1 VVSLTFFH
9 LITHS
14 CVGNC
19 LLTHFASA
27 FLLHN
32 QLHSHSGMEVAS
44 LIVSP
49 LLQVIYEKLASYV
62 NGVET
67 PKVQKKNIKKLQDKL
82 FIIQAVIQDAEERQL
97 NDKRVKIWLSKL
109 RDAAYDADDLLDEIT
124 TQPLLRRSL
133 KERVPS
139 EYSPWNW
146 KDPVKDQLRRIQSS
160 ISKETR
166 RQVRITSF
174 AIQSILSSFEM
185 RRKLTDI
192 IERLDD
198 IAREMST
205 FSFKDVVAYKRSDT
219 REKRETGPDVDESQ
233 VHGRAED
240 VKKIVD
246 LLLSSG
252 ADTWVIPIVGIGG
265 IGKTTLAQLVYN
277 DPRLDGH
284 FDKKIWV
291 SLYDS
296 FSTKRLLTEI
306 LECLT
311 EHRCESFH
319 MGVLQSQLRDSLYG
333 KRYLLVMDDVWGDDQ
348 EEWDK
353 VRSLLRCG
361 AEGSKIIVTTRTER
375 VASIMSN
382 APSHL
387 LEGLAKDACW
397 TLFKQQAFAYGEEND
412 FPNLLPISL
421 RIIDKC
427 QGVPL
432 AAKVLGGLLRSKRGE
447 DEWLRVQESDL
458 WSLDTGENRILSVLR
473 LSFNHLPSNLKRC
486 FAYCAI
492 YPRNYHLNKEKLIQ
506 QWIAGGLVQSAGDN
520 PHMLEQMGNECFND
534 LLEMSFFQ
542 LTSSSDAVEFK
553 IPSLMYDL
561 AKLIAGKEFL
571 TIENTD
577 QAQVVTGRNLAET
590 RYALVENND
599 RSSLLPKA
607 LYKAHKLYSLNF
619 LASGDISM
627 EAQRNLVQCFRHL
640 KILNLSG
647 SGIERLHRSIGD
659 LIYLRYLDLSNTPL
673 ETLPET
679 IGHLCNLRTL
689 DLSGCTDL
697 LELPGEIVKLV
708 NLIHLNVKD
717 CTRLA
722 SLPAFWWSMVSLR
735 TLPIVIPSKNLHMLR
750 RLKDLQGE
758 LKIKYLENCT
768 VRSLGMQPGAIGY
781 EACLFLN
788 HLQLRTLDLFW
799 GDGGEGKL
807 NQNTS
812 RQTRQSEF
820 VSQELINR
828 LKPSP
833 NIRRMSIKG
842 YLGCQFPFWME
853 SDAIHNLTV
862 LELINC
868 KTVETLPMLG
878 QLPYLKCI
886 NIQGMD
892 NVVKIDNEFSGGAMR
907 PFPSLNELALQDFP
921 ELRTWE
927 GMGSTEA
934 FPCLKKLSIMNCPLL
949 KTMPSLGFP
958 CLKRLSIMKC
968 PLLKTMPSFP
978 TLQHLMLQDCDPLLL
993 RSAADLRTLLTL
1005 VIDSFCEL
1013 DFIPKVLLENCLLL
1027 VSLTVISCPM
1037 LPRLPANLGRVTA
1050 LKSLKIGWCVMLDS
1064 LSHGLANLISLEN
1077 LEIIECP
1084 SLITVPEQSLERL
1097 SSLRS
1102 LSIEN
1107 CNGFTSLPRGM
1118 QHATALER
1126 LTVMYCSNLASLPD
1140 GLQNLL
1146 VLKSLT
1152 ILSCPELASLPDGVQ
1167 HMKMLQNLEIRICP
1181 KIMALPKV
1189 KDLISLRSLAISDCQ
1204 NIKSLPEGI
1213 EQLSGLQHLSIQD
1226 CPELEKRCKK
1236 GEGED
1241 WLKISHIPYVYIGAS
1256 VLQNR
1261 RDTAASSSS
1270 S

>member
-1 VVSLTFFH
+1 
-9 LITHS
+9 
-14 CVGNC
+14 
-19 LLTHFASA
+19 
-27 FLLHN
+27 
-32 QLHSHSGMEVAS
+32 MEVAS

-49 LLQVIYEKLASYV
+49 LLQGIYDKLAPYV

-82 FIIQAVIQDAEERQL
+82 SIIRAVIQDAEERQL
-97 NDKRVKIWLSKL
+97 NDNRVKIWLSKL

-124 TQPLLRRSL
+124 TQRLLRRSL

-139 EYSPWNW
+139 ECSPWNW
-146 KDPVKDQLRRIQSS
+146 KDPVKDKLRRIQSS
-160 ISKETR
+160 ISKDTQR
-166 RQVRITSF
+166 NVRITTF
-174 AIQSILSSFEM
+174 AIQSIFSSFKM
-185 RRKLTDI
+185 RGKLTDI

-198 IAREMST
+198 IASEMST
-205 FSFKDVVAYKRSDT
+205 FSFKDVVAYKSSDT
-219 REKRETGPDVDESQ
+219 REKRETGPDVDESE
-233 VHGRAED
+233 VHGRADD

-311 EHRCESFH
+311 EHRCESSH

-397 TLFKQQAFAYGEEND
+397 TLFKQQAFADGEENE

-432 AAKVLGGLLRSKRGE
+432 AAKVLGGLLRSKREE

-506 QWIAGGLVQSAGDN
+506 QWIAGGFVQSAGDN
-520 PHMLEQMGNECFND
+520 PHMLEQMGNERFND

-542 LTSSSDAVEFK
+542 LTSSSDAGEFK
-553 IPSLMYDL
+553 IPSLIYDL

-571 TIENTD
+571 TIENSD
-577 QAQVVTGRNLAET
+577 QAQVVTGHNLAET
-590 RYALVENND
+590 RYALVENNYG
-599 RSSLLPKA
+599 SSLLRKA
-607 LYKAHKLYSLNF
+607 LYKAHKLCSLNF
-619 LASGDISM
+619 LAYGDISM

-640 KILNLSG
+640 KMLNLSG
-647 SGIERLHRSIGD
+647 SGIKKLHRSIGD

-673 ETLPET
+673 QTLPET

-708 NLIHLNVKD
+708 NLMHLNVKD

-722 SLPAFWWSMVSLR
+722 SLPACWWSMVRLR
-735 TLPIVIPSKNLHMLR
+735 TLPIVISSKNLLLLR
-750 RLKDLQGE
+750 HLKNLQGE

-768 VRSLGMQPGAIGY
+768 DPSLKMPYGAEEFEQNCRDPSFRMPRGAK
-781 EACLFLN
+781 EFEHCLVLN

-812 RQTRQSEF
+812 SQTRQSELL
-820 VSQELINR
+820 SQQLINW

-833 NIRRMSIKG
+833 NIRRLSIKG
-842 YLGCQFPFWME
+842 YLGCEFPFWME

-878 QLPYLKCI
+878 QLPFLKCL

-892 NVVKIDNEFSGGAMR
+892 NVVKIDYEFYSGAMC
-907 PFPSLNELALQDFP
+907 PFPSLNELTLQDFP

-949 KTMPSLGFP
+949 KTMPSFGFP

-978 TLQHLMLQDCDPLLL
+978 TLQHLMLKDCNPLLL

-1050 LKSLKIGWCVMLDS
+1050 LKSLKIGWCAMLDS
-1064 LSHGLANLISLEN
+1064 LPHGLANLISLEN

-1084 SLITVPEQSLERL
+1084 SLVTLPEQSLERL

-1102 LSIEN
+1102 LSFEN

-1256 VLQNR
+1256 VLQNG

>member
-1 VVSLTFFH
+1 
-9 LITHS
+9 
-14 CVGNC
+14 
-19 LLTHFASA
+19 
-27 FLLHN
+27 
-32 QLHSHSGMEVAS
+32 
-44 LIVSP
+44 
-49 LLQVIYEKLASYV
+49 VIYEKLASYV

-67 PKVQKKNIKKLQDKL
+67 PKVLKKNIKKLQDKL

-97 NDKRVKIWLSKL
+97 NDNRGKIWLSKL

-133 KERVPS
+133 KEKV
-139 EYSPWNW
+139 W
-146 KDPVKDQLRRIQSS
+146 
-160 ISKETR
+160 
-166 RQVRITSF
+166 ITSF
-174 AIQSILSSFEM
+174 AIQSILSSFEL

-205 FSFKDVVAYKRSDT
+205 FSFKDVVAYKRLDT
-219 REKRETGPDVDESQ
+219 REKRETRPDVDESQ
-233 VHGRAED
+233 VHGRAEG

-296 FSTKRLLTEI
+296 SSTKRLLTEI

-311 EHRCESFH
+311 EHRCESSH

-361 AEGSKIIVTTRTER
+361 AEGSKIIVTTRTEKI
-375 VASIMSN
+375 ASIMSN

-387 LEGLAKDACW
+387 LEGLAKDDCW
-397 TLFKQQAFAYGEEND
+397 TLFKQQAFAHGEEND

-432 AAKVLGGLLRSKRGE
+432 AAKVLGGLLRSKREE

-458 WSLDTGENRILSVLR
+458 WSLDT
-473 LSFNHLPSNLKRC
+473 
-486 FAYCAI
+486 
-492 YPRNYHLNKEKLIQ
+492 EKLIQ

-571 TIENTD
+571 TIENGD

-590 RYALVENND
+590 RYALVENNY

-607 LYKAHKLYSLNF
+607 LYKAHKLCSLNF
-619 LASGDISM
+619 LASGDIST

-647 SGIERLHRSIGD
+647 SGIERLHSSIGD

-673 ETLPET
+673 QTLPET

-689 DLSGCTDL
+689 DLSGCTNL

-735 TLPIVIPSKNLHMLR
+735 TLPIVIPSMDLHMLH
-750 RLKDLQGE
+750 RLKDLPDELINEYYFDNCGGLCMLRSLKNLQGE

-768 VRSLGMQPGAIGY
+768 DQSLMLRRSAKEY
-781 EACLFLN
+781 EECLLLN

-812 RQTRQSEF
+812 RQTRQSKF
-820 VSQELINR
+820 VSHELINR

-833 NIRRMSIKG
+833 NIRRLSIKG
-842 YLGCQFPFWME
+842 YLGCELPFWME

-878 QLPYLKCI
+878 QLPFLKCL

-934 FPCLKKLSIMNCPLL
+934 FPCLKKLSIMNCPLF
-949 KTMPSLGFP
+949 KTMPSFGFP

-978 TLQHLMLQDCDPLLL
+978 TLQHLMLKDCDPLLL

-1005 VIDSFCEL
+1005 VIDSFFEL

-1050 LKSLKIGWCVMLDS
+1050 LKSLKIGWCAMLDS

-1084 SLITVPEQSLERL
+1084 SLITLPDLSLERL

-1102 LSIEN
+1102 LSFEN

-1181 KIMALPKV
+1181 KLMALPKV

-1204 NIKSLPEGI
+1204 NMKSLPEGI

>member
-1 VVSLTFFH
+1 
-9 LITHS
+9 
-14 CVGNC
+14 
-19 LLTHFASA
+19 
-27 FLLHN
+27 
-32 QLHSHSGMEVAS
+32 MEVAS

-82 FIIQAVIQDAEERQL
+82 SIIQAVIQDAEERQL
-97 NDKRVKIWLSKL
+97 NDNRVKIWLSKL

-124 TQPLLRRSL
+124 TQALLRRSL

-139 EYSPWNW
+139 ECSPWNW
-146 KDPVKDQLRRIQSS
+146 KDPVKDKLRRIQSS
-160 ISKETR
+160 ISKGTQR
-166 RQVRITSF
+166 KVRVTSF
-174 AIQSILSSFEM
+174 AIQSIFRSFKM
-185 RRKLTDI
+185 RGKLTDI

-198 IAREMST
+198 IASEMST

-219 REKRETGPDVDESQ
+219 REKRETGPDVDESK
-233 VHGRAED
+233 VHGRADD

-311 EHRCESFH
+311 EHRCESSH

-432 AAKVLGGLLRSKRGE
+432 AAKVLGGLLRSKREE

-520 PHMLEQMGNECFND
+520 PHMVEQMGNECFND

-561 AKLIAGKEFL
+561 AKHIAGKEFL
-571 TIENTD
+571 TIENSD

-590 RYALVENND
+590 RYALVENNY

-607 LYKAHKLYSLNF
+607 LYKAHRLCSLNF
-619 LASGDISM
+619 LASGDIST

-673 ETLPET
+673 QTLPET

-689 DLSGCTDL
+689 DLSGCTNL

-735 TLPIVIPSKNLHMLR
+735 TLPIVIPSMDLHKPRPPKDLPDELIIQSCLDKCGGLGMLR
-750 RLKDLQGE
+750 SLKNLQGE

-768 VRSLGMQPGAIGY
+768 HPSLTVRRSAKEY
-781 EACLFLN
+781 EELLILN

-820 VSQELINR
+820 VSQGLINR

-833 NIRRMSIKG
+833 NIRRLSIKG

-878 QLPYLKCI
+878 QLPFLKCL

-934 FPCLKKLSIMNCPLL
+934 FPCLKK
-949 KTMPSLGFP
+949 
-958 CLKRLSIMKC
+958 LSIMKC

-1084 SLITVPEQSLERL
+1084 SLITLPEQSLERL

-1140 GLQNLL
+1140 GLPNLL

-1256 VLQNR
+1256 
-1261 RDTAASSSS
+1261 
-1270 S
+1270 

>member
-1 VVSLTFFH
+1 
-9 LITHS
+9 
-14 CVGNC
+14 
-19 LLTHFASA
+19 
-27 FLLHN
+27 
-32 QLHSHSGMEVAS
+32 MEVAS

-67 PKVQKKNIKKLQDKL
+67 PNVQKKNIKKLQDKL

-97 NDKRVKIWLSKL
+97 KDNRVQIWLSKL

-133 KERVPS
+133 KQRVPS
-139 EYSPWNW
+139 ESWKW

-198 IAREMST
+198 IAREMSA

-219 REKRETGPDVDESQ
+219 REKRVTGPDVDESQ

-311 EHRCESFH
+311 EHKCESSQ
-319 MGVLQSQLRDSLYG
+319 MGVLQSKLRGSLYG
-333 KRYLLVMDDVWGDDQ
+333 KRYLLVMDDMWADDQ

-361 AEGSKIIVTTRTER
+361 AEGSKIMVTTRTER

-387 LEGLAKDACW
+387 LEGLAKDDCW

-412 FPNLLPISL
+412 FPNLLPIGL

-432 AAKVLGGLLRSKRGE
+432 AAKVLGGLLRSKREE
-447 DEWLRVQESDL
+447 DEWLRLQESDL

-506 QWIAGGLVQSAGDN
+506 QWIAVGLVQSAGDN
-520 PHMLEQMGNECFND
+520 LHMLEQMGNECFND
-534 LLEMSFFQ
+534 LLDMSFFQ

-553 IPSLMYDL
+553 IPSLIYDL

-571 TIENTD
+571 TIENSD
-577 QAQVVTGRNLAET
+577 QPQVVTGRNLAET
-590 RYALVENND
+590 RYALVENNF

-607 LYKAHKLYSLNF
+607 LFKAHKLCSLNF
-619 LASGDISM
+619 LSSGDISM
-627 EAQRNLVQCFRHL
+627 EAQRNIVQCFRHL

-673 ETLPET
+673 QTLPET

-689 DLSGCTDL
+689 DLSGCTNL

-708 NLIHLNVKD
+708 NLMHLNVKD

-735 TLPIVIPSKNLHMLR
+735 TLPIVIPGKNIAMLDC
-750 RLKDLQGE
+750 LKDLQGE
-758 LKIKYLENCT
+758 LKIKYLVNCT
-768 VRSLGMQPGAIGY
+768 DFALKVGPDGIKYAGP
-781 EACLFLN
+781 FLK
-788 HLQLRTLDLFW
+788 HLQLHTLDLFW
-799 GDGGEGKL
+799 GDGGEDKL
-807 NQNTS
+807 NRNTS
-812 RQTRQSEF
+812 RQTRQPGHD
-820 VSQELINR
+820 SQRLIRELC
-828 LKPSP
+828 PSP
-833 NIRRMSIKG
+833 NIRRLSING
-842 YLGCQFPFWME
+842 YLGRQLPGWMK

-868 KTVETLPMLG
+868 KSVETLPMLG
-878 QLPYLKCI
+878 QLPVLKCL

-892 NVVKIDNEFSGGAMR
+892 NVVKIDNEFSGGAMW
-907 PFPSLNELALQDFP
+907 PFPSLNELTLQDFP

-927 GMGSTEA
+927 DMGSTEA

-949 KTMPSLGFP
+949 KTMPSFGFP
-958 CLKRLSIMKC
+958 CLKRLSVMKC

-1013 DFIPKVLLENCLLL
+1013 DFIPKVLLENCLFL
-1027 VSLTVISCPM
+1027 VSLTVISCPK
-1037 LPRLPANLGRVTA
+1037 LPTLPANLGRVTA
-1050 LKSLKIGWCVMLDS
+1050 LRSLKIGWCEMLDS
-1064 LSHGLANLISLEN
+1064 LPHGLANLISLEN

-1084 SLITVPEQSLERL
+1084 SLIALPEQSLERL

-1152 ILSCPELASLPDGVQ
+1152 ILSCPDLASLPDGVQ

-1181 KIMALPKV
+1181 KLMALPKV

-1213 EQLSGLQHLSIQD
+1213 EQLSELQHLSIQD
-1226 CPELEKRCKK
+1226 CPELEKRCKEGK
-1236 GEGED
+1236 GED
-1241 WLKISHIPYVYIGAS
+1241 WLKISHIPYKHIGAIS

-1261 RDTAASSSS
+1261 QDTAASSSS

>member
-1 VVSLTFFH
+1 
-9 LITHS
+9 
-14 CVGNC
+14 
-19 LLTHFASA
+19 
-27 FLLHN
+27 
-32 QLHSHSGMEVAS
+32 MEVAS

-62 NGVET
+62 NVVEI

-97 NDKRVKIWLSKL
+97 NDKRVKSWLSKL

-139 EYSPWNW
+139 KYLPWNW
-146 KDPVKDQLRRIQSS
+146 KDPVKYQLRRIQSS
-160 ISKETR
+160 MSKETR

-185 RRKLTDI
+185 RHKLTDI

-233 VHGRAED
+233 AHGRAED

-277 DPRLDGH
+277 DLRLDGH

-311 EHRCESFH
+311 EHRCESSH

-333 KRYLLVMDDVWGDDQ
+333 KRYLLVMDDVWGGDQ

-375 VASIMSN
+375 VASIMSK

-387 LEGLAKDACW
+387 LEGLAKDDCW
-397 TLFKQQAFAYGEEND
+397 TLFKQQAFAHGEEND

-432 AAKVLGGLLRSKRGE
+432 AAKVLGGLLRSKREE

-458 WSLDTGENRILSVLR
+458 WSLDTGENRLLSVLR

-506 QWIAGGLVQSAGDN
+506 QWIAGGFVQSAGDN

-553 IPSLMYDL
+553 IPSLIYDL

-571 TIENTD
+571 TIENSD

-590 RYALVENND
+590 RYALVENNY

-607 LYKAHKLYSLNF
+607 LYKAHKLCSLNF

-627 EAQRNLVQCFRHL
+627 EAQRNLFQCFRHL

-647 SGIERLHRSIGD
+647 SGIEKLHRSIGG

-673 ETLPET
+673 QTLPET
-679 IGHLCNLRTL
+679 IGRLCNLRTL
-689 DLSGCTDL
+689 DLSGCTNL

-708 NLIHLNVKD
+708 NLMHLNVKD

-722 SLPAFWWSMVSLR
+722 RLPAFWWSMVRLR
-735 TLPIVIPSKNLHMLR
+735 TLPIVISSTNLLMLR
-750 RLKDLQGE
+750 HLKNLQGE

-768 VRSLGMQPGAIGY
+768 DPSLRMSVGAK
-781 EACLFLN
+781 EFEQCLILN

-812 RQTRQSEF
+812 RQTRQPEF
-820 VSQELINR
+820 VSQQLINR

-833 NIRRMSIKG
+833 NIRRLSIKG

-862 LELINC
+862 LELISC

-878 QLPYLKCI
+878 QLPFLKCL

-907 PFPSLNELALQDFP
+907 PFPSLNELTLQDFP
-921 ELRTWE
+921 KLRTWE
-927 GMGSTEA
+927 GMT
-934 FPCLKKLSIMNCPLL
+934 F
-949 KTMPSLGFP
+949 GFP

-978 TLQHLMLQDCDPLLL
+978 TLQHLMLKDCDPLLL

-1050 LKSLKIGWCVMLDS
+1050 LKSLKIGWCAMLDG

-1084 SLITVPEQSLERL
+1084 SLVTLPEQSLERL

-1102 LSIEN
+1102 LSFEN

-1181 KIMALPKV
+1181 KLMALPKV